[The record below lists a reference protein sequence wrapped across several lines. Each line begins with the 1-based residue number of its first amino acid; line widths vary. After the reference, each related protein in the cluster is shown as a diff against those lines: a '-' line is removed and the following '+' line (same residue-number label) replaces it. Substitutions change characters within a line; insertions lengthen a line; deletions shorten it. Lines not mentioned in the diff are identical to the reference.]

1 MAEQN
6 ENIRQMV
13 RLVDKTIPGT
23 RKVLMALADIKGVG
37 FSMAHAVC
45 HVLNIDEKA
54 KIGSL
59 SDAEIDK
66 AIEVIKNPL
75 KYKIPLWMLNR
86 RKDVET
92 GNDLHLHGAEW
103 IFYVDNDIKIM
114 KKIKTFKGMR
124 HAAGQPVRGQSTK
137 AHFRHGTSLGVTK
150 NKPVAAAAPAAA
162 GAKK

>member
-1 MAEQN
+1 MAEQT

-23 RKVLMALADIKGVG
+23 RKVMMALADIKGVG

-59 SDAEIDK
+59 SDAEIEK
-66 AIEVIKNPL
+66 AIDVLKNPL

-92 GNDLHLHGAEW
+92 GNDMHLHGAEW
-103 IFYVDNDIKIM
+103 VFYVGNDIKIM

-150 NKPVAAAAPAAA
+150 NKPAAAAAAA

>member
-1 MAEQN
+1 MAEQT

-13 RLVDKTIPGT
+13 RLVDRTIPGT
-23 RKVLMALADIKGVG
+23 RKVMMAFADIKGVG

-45 HVLNIDEKA
+45 HVLKIDEKA

-59 SDAEIDK
+59 SDDEIEK
-66 AIEVIKNPL
+66 AIDILKNPL
-75 KYKIPLWMLNR
+75 KYKIPVWMLNR

-92 GNDLHLHGAEW
+92 GNDMHLHGAEW
-103 IFYVDNDIKIM
+103 VFRVDNDIKIM

-150 NKPVAAAAPAAA
+150 NKTAPATA

>member
-1 MAEQN
+1 MESQ

-13 RLVDKTIPGT
+13 RLVDRTIPGT
-23 RKVLMALADIKGVG
+23 RKILMALADIKGVG

-45 HVLNIDEKA
+45 HVLKFDEKA

-59 SDAEIDK
+59 SDEEIEK
-66 AIEVIKNPL
+66 AIDVLKNPL

-92 GNDLHLHGAEW
+92 GNDMHLHGAEW
-103 IFYVDNDIKIM
+103 VFYVGNDIKIM
-114 KKIKTFKGMR
+114 KKIKSFKGMR

-150 NKPVAAAAPAAA
+150 NKPAAAAAAA